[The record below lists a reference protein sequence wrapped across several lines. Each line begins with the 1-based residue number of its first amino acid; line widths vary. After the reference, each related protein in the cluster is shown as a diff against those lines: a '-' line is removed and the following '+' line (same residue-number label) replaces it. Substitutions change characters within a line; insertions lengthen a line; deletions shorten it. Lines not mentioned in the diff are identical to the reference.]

1 MLLEMRFD
9 SFDGTPIAYEDAG
22 DGPAV
27 VCAHGFAADAYINWI
42 RSGVVG
48 ALLDAGFRVVTYDA
62 RGHGGSGK
70 PHEPEAYA
78 EGAMLKDL
86 RALVEHLA
94 LGEFDLVGYSMGGR
108 VALGLLCTDP
118 RGVRRAVL
126 GGIGGR
132 MLRERDARAREALAE
147 GLLTPDKDAIE
158 NPTAKGF
165 RDFADLTGA
174 DKEAL
179 AAIQRAP
186 LDPPE
191 GLEGIDVPVLVITG
205 DDDPMIGSPEEIA
218 ERIPGAR
225 AKVVGGT
232 HLNVVNNPE
241 FHRAVTEFLTEA

>member
-9 SFDGTPIAYEDAG
+9 SFDGTPIAYEDQG
-22 DGPAV
+22 EGPPV

-42 RSGVVG
+42 RSGVEE
-48 ALLDAGFRVVTYDA
+48 ALTGSGFRVITYDA

-70 PHEPEAYA
+70 PHDPGAYA
-78 EGAMLKDL
+78 DGAMLKDL
-86 RALVEHLA
+86 RALVEHLG
-94 LGEFDLVGYSMGGR
+94 LEEFDLMGYSMGGR

-118 RGVRRAVL
+118 AGVRRAVL

-132 MLRERDARAREALAE
+132 MLQERDAAAREALAD
-147 GLLTPDKDAIE
+147 GLLTPDKGTIE
-158 NPTAKGF
+158 NPTAKAF

-186 LDPPE
+186 LGPPE
-191 GLEGIDVPVLVITG
+191 NLEGIDVPVLVITG
-205 DDDPMIGSPEEIA
+205 DDDPLVGSPDDIA
-218 ERIPGAR
+218 ERIDGAR

-241 FHRAVTEFLTEA
+241 FHREVTEFLTEE